1 MQKQTHMKQLMMRSF
16 EESCVD
22 AQLALHGAGVD
33 AADARMLGFYPQAQ
47 RNPFQDMLYTAGLDQ
62 GFACFPVR
70 SQEEVTQAFG
80 DTPMYVHYHWVHRAF
95 DGAEDRVEASNAAKQ
110 FLATVD
116 AQKDAGLE
124 TIWTVHNLI
133 SHESRF
139 PEEEIELRAGLS
151 ARADHVHIMNPATRE
166 VCAQYYPIESNKV
179 FMVPHPSYFGVYS
192 EFMSRRQARLKLG
205 ISPSEKVML
214 LFGSMGPQKG
224 TNQLL
229 DELNDI
235 ETVVGE
241 RIRVFITGAPS
252 SADYMED
259 VYKRAAGKPMVTLLD
274 DHIDDQFVPILFRAA
289 DVTVCPYDVGLNS
302 GVAATAATYGC
313 PSVVP
318 DILVP
323 AMSGAEA
330 GVIGFNPKDR
340 SSIAQAVMRALE
352 AGDNVATKSTLGK
365 WAEANRPYVISQA
378 FFRALR
384 DRS

>member
-1 MQKQTHMKQLMMRSF
+1 MKHPVMRSF
-16 EESCVD
+16 EESCID
-22 AQLALHGAGVD
+22 AQLALHAAGVAD
-33 AADARMLGFYPQAQ
+33 ADARILGFYPQVQ

-70 SQEEVTQAFG
+70 SQDEVVQTFD
-80 DTPMYVHYHWVHRAF
+80 DTPLYVHYHWVHRAF
-95 DGAEDRVEASNAAKQ
+95 DGAEDRSEASNAAKQ
-110 FLATVD
+110 FLATID
-116 AQKDAGLE
+116 AQKEAGIQ

-166 VCAQYYPIESNKV
+166 VCAQYYPIESKKV
-179 FMVPHPSYFGVYS
+179 FMVPHPSYRGVYGD
-192 EFMSRRQARLKLG
+192 FMSRRQARFKLG
-205 ISPSEKVML
+205 ISPSEKVLL

-229 DELNDI
+229 DELSAI
-235 ETVVGE
+235 EAAVGE
-241 RIRVFITGAPS
+241 RLRVFITGAP
-252 SADYMED
+252 AHAAYMEE
-259 VYKRAAGKPMVTLLD
+259 VYERVAKNPMVTLLD
-274 DHIDDQFVPILFRAA
+274 SHIDDQLVPILFRAV
-289 DVTVCPYDVGLNS
+289 DVAVCPYDVGLNS
-302 GVAATAATYGC
+302 GVAATAATFGC

-340 SSIAQAVMRALE
+340 SSIGQAVMRALE
-352 AGDNVATKSTLGK
+352 AGDNATTPSALAK
-365 WAEANRPYVISQA
+365 WAEVNQPHVISQA